1 MLKHNPHNLE
11 IFIIRSV
18 PVSVGDDRSAT
29 KASLLSSPGPVVT
42 TVVSPGRRRSPVS
55 SLIPRPAP
63 AVPMMTPVM
72 SRTTV
77 HGITGDVPGRTA
89 VLVRVA
95 TLWWSHP
102 ATGLGV
108 GVLRQLRSLR
118 VLKHENG

>member
-1 MLKHNPHNLE
+1 MLKHNTNSLE

-42 TVVSPGRRRSPVS
+42 TVVSPGRWRSPVS
-55 SLIPRPAP
+55 SLIARPTP
-63 AVPMMTPVM
+63 TVPMMTPV
-72 SRTTV
+72 SRAAV
-77 HGITGDVPGRTA
+77 HRVTGDVPGRAA

-102 ATGLGV
+102 AAGLGV
-108 GVLRQLRSLR
+108 GMLR
-118 VLKHENG
+118 